1 MKPRTTPGRLRW
13 LAALLVAGIALVAAT
28 SGLRVARAG
37 DDADILRTRTVPAV
51 LALDQVAAALTEAD
65 RAASR
70 ELASGAFPLTG
81 PGTDYQDAV
90 KTAGQAL
97 ADARERI
104 GSSGLE
110 AGQLRAV
117 DGLIIEYT
125 GLVGMAQSG
134 REGPLAVAGVAY
146 ASDLLHAPDT
156 GILARVGQLRNAELA
171 SVRKTRDDYW
181 TSTGAVLPFVIS
193 VGLAIVVLVGI
204 QIYLAGRFR
213 RRINPQLA
221 FATVFLLVL
230 AAWQSTNALRTRDRI
245 DTAAGS
251 GTTRMAALW
260 EARTNVQRVVG
271 AESLALVS
279 RGVGDD
285 HRAASDAALRALADP
300 ALPDARARQ
309 DAASIRDVVAQI
321 RGRGFGPPPPAGSA
335 DLAPRDG
342 ETVRL
347 LLGGGP
353 TTLTGLATD
362 ADAALASA
370 LAATRKDTERR
381 LADAG
386 DAQGLGI
393 GGPVLCAAAL
403 AAGLWGLWRRY
414 DEYRT
419 GR

>member
-193 VGLAIVVLVGI
+193 VGLAIVALVGI

-221 FATVFLLVL
+221 FATVLLLVL

-309 DAASIRDVVAQI
+309 DA
-321 RGRGFGPPPPAGSA
+321 
-335 DLAPRDG
+335 
-342 ETVRL
+342 
-347 LLGGGP
+347 
-353 TTLTGLATD
+353 
-362 ADAALASA
+362 
-370 LAATRKDTERR
+370 
-381 LADAG
+381 
-386 DAQGLGI
+386 
-393 GGPVLCAAAL
+393 
-403 AAGLWGLWRRY
+403 
-414 DEYRT
+414 
-419 GR
+419 

>member
-1 MKPRTTPGRLRW
+1 MKPRTTPRSLRRIAVLVLLATVLAGSMAW
-13 LAALLVAGIALVAAT
+13 LRASRAA
-28 SGLRVARAG
+28 
-37 DDADILRTRTVPAV
+37 DDADRLRARSVPAV
-51 LALDQVAAALTEAD
+51 LALDQVAQALTAAD

-97 ADARERI
+97 ADARERFGI
-104 GSSGLE
+104 SGSE
-110 AGQLRAV
+110 AAQLRAV

-134 REGPLAVAGVAY
+134 REGPLAVAGIAY

-156 GILARVGQLRNAELA
+156 GILARVAGLREAELA
-171 SVRKTRDDYW
+171 SVQRMRDDYW
-181 TSTGAVLPFVIS
+181 TSGGAALPAAAATGFAVL
-193 VGLAIVVLVGI
+193 VLIGAQV
-204 QIYLAGRFR
+204 YLSIRFR
-213 RRINPQLA
+213 RTFNPQLLA
-221 FATVFLLVL
+221 ATLALLVL
-230 AAWQSTNALRTRDRI
+230 AGWQSANALRTRNRI
-245 DTAAGS
+245 DTAAGA

-260 EARTNVQRVVG
+260 DARTNVQRILG
-271 AESLALVS
+271 AEALALVS

-285 HRAASDAALRALADP
+285 HRAASDAALRELADP

-309 DAASIRDVVAQI
+309 DAASIAAVVAQI
-321 RGRGFGPPPPAGSA
+321 RARGFGPAPAPGSA
-335 DLAPRDG
+335 DLAPKDP

-353 TTLTGLATD
+353 ATLTGFAAD
-362 ADAALASA
+362 ADTALASA
-370 LAATRKDTERR
+370 LADARRATEHD
-381 LADAG
+381 LAEAG
-386 DAQGLGI
+386 DDQGLTA
-393 GGPVLCAAAL
+393 GGPLLCAGAL
-403 AAGLWGLWRRY
+403 AIALWGLWRRY